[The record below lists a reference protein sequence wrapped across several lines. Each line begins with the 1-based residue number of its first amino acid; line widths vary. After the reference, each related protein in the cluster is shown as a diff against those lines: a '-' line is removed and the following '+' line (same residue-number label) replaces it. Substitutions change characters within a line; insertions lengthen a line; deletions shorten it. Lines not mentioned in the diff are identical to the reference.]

1 MFPPGEGG
9 ELGRRCSSVGR
20 SGNDDRRRHQA
31 IAQDDMKRILAFHII
46 SQIGYMI
53 MGLGLFTVVGV
64 AAAVFYVIHHIVV
77 KTALFLVAGLVD
89 HRAGSSPPVLL
100 ADWFAALR

>member
-1 MFPPGEGG
+1 MLLTKVGVYAIIRTQTLMFPPGDGG
-9 ELGRRCSSVGR
+9 ANWGDDVLLWVAAATMIVGVI
-20 SGNDDRRRHQA
+20 GA

-64 AAAVFYVIHHIVV
+64 
-77 KTALFLVAGLVD
+77 
-89 HRAGSSPPVLL
+89 
-100 ADWFAALR
+100 